1 MANHQPKVSIIT
13 INFNSTDVTAA
24 LLRSLEKITYPS
36 IEVIVVDNSTKD
48 FGYQLPIDFPWITY
62 LEPGENL
69 GFAGG
74 NNKGL
79 RIATGEYYLLLNND
93 TEVDA
98 GFLEPLI
105 ARFHT
110 DVNIGVVCPKILYFD
125 EPDVIQFA
133 GYTPINPIS
142 GRGFGIGYLE
152 KDTGQHDKAMPT
164 SRAHGAAMIFSK
176 VAFEKVGLM
185 AELFFLYY
193 EEMDYCERF
202 KRAGYTIWYEPS
214 SKVWHKESMSTGKG
228 STLKTYYYSR
238 NRLLYLRRNTFGYQK
253 ILMYIY
259 YTAIALPKNL
269 LGYLVKRDWPHLKA
283 FWQGF
288 IWNFSN
294 SSKDEH
300 DLKT

>member
-105 ARFHT
+105 ARFQT
-110 DVNIGVVCPKILYFD
+110 DANIGVICPKILY
-125 EPDVIQFA
+125 
-133 GYTPINPIS
+133 
-142 GRGFGIGYLE
+142 
-152 KDTGQHDKAMPT
+152 
-164 SRAHGAAMIFSK
+164 
-176 VAFEKVGLM
+176 
-185 AELFFLYY
+185 
-193 EEMDYCERF
+193 
-202 KRAGYTIWYEPS
+202 
-214 SKVWHKESMSTGKG
+214 
-228 STLKTYYYSR
+228 
-238 NRLLYLRRNTFGYQK
+238 
-253 ILMYIY
+253 
-259 YTAIALPKNL
+259 
-269 LGYLVKRDWPHLKA
+269 
-283 FWQGF
+283 
-288 IWNFSN
+288 
-294 SSKDEH
+294 
-300 DLKT
+300 